1 LREGHAAAEGVSAD
15 DARDARLI
23 GRQEELRRSVS
34 HVLVGLTLVALAGT
48 GVSKGRAA
56 ASDAKLLAYGRHLSG
71 ECSACHRI
79 DGVDNGIPSITGWDP
94 EAFIATMIFYR
105 NGERTNPAMV
115 SVAQSLDEE
124 QYKALAAYYGSLP
137 KPNLAPKKK

>member
-1 LREGHAAAEGVSAD
+1 MSLRRYVRPALAALAALAAEG
-15 DARDARLI
+15 
-23 GRQEELRRSVS
+23 
-34 HVLVGLTLVALAGT
+34 AGSF
-48 GVSKGRAA
+48 GA

-94 EAFIATMIFYR
+94 QEFIDTLIFYR
-105 NGERTNPAMV
+105 NGERPNPAMV
-115 SVAQSLDEE
+115 SVAQSLDEN

-137 KPNLAPKKK
+137 KPKSAAKKK